1 MSSLPYADRSAAP
14 WSLLGL
20 EPVRAVFEY
29 ASMHLMNT
37 TPFPPGDGHPVV
49 IFPGLVPDRI
59 STAPLKEFCG
69 KLGYSA
75 YDWIQGVDNG
85 PQGDL
90 DACIDDLAAHVRELT
105 SAHRRRVSLIGW
117 SLGGIYA
124 REVAKK
130 LQGRV
135 RQVITLGTPFG
146 GTAERNDLAWIYGS
160 GAAGRSEIPEDL
172 RARLSSA
179 PDVPT
184 TSIYSRSDG
193 VIDWQACLH
202 DGKQEHTEDIE
213 VDSSHLGL
221 GWNPEALSIIADRLG
236 NRRKSSP
243 PAAWSRRRTERAT
256 ALLLAMASGGEATDS
271 NSDETR
277 ERSCPRQRNLSES
290 GRW

>member
-1 MSSLPYADRSAAP
+1 M
-14 WSLLGL
+14 LGL
-20 EPVRAVFEY
+20 EPMRAVFEY

-37 TPFPPGDGHPVV
+37 TSFPPGDGHPVV
-49 IFPGLVPDRI
+49 IFPGLVSDQN
-59 STAPLKEFCG
+59 STAPLKEFCR
-69 KLGYSA
+69 KLGYTA
-75 YDWIQGVDNG
+75 YDWGQGVNTG

-90 DACIDDLAAHVRELT
+90 DTWIDELAGNVRELT
-105 SAHRRRVSLIGW
+105 SAHRQRVSLIGW

-146 GTAERNDLAWIYGS
+146 GTAERNGLEWIYGS
-160 GAAGRSEIPEDL
+160 FGAQQPESTSDL

-193 VIDWQACLH
+193 VVDWQACLH
-202 DGKQEHTEDIE
+202 DGKQCQTEDVE

-221 GWNPEALSIIADRLG
+221 GWNPEALAIIADRLG
-236 NRRKSSP
+236 KRKKSAP

-256 ALLLAMASGGEATDS
+256 ALLLAMAPSREATG
-271 NSDETR
+271 
-277 ERSCPRQRNLSES
+277 S
-290 GRW
+290 GQE